1 MAASVTRPAGS
12 ASGLGAIL
20 SITFPIYAAI
30 AIGYLAVKRSWFDR
44 ADMRVLGKYVLNIA
58 LPALLFNA
66 VASRDFSE
74 VIHPGYMLV
83 FAAGGLG
90 TIAVSFSWFTFT
102 GIDKG
107 RRAVAVMGSSCPN
120 SAYVGYP
127 VLLLTLPDLA
137 GVILALNTLIEVL
150 LVVPLCLFLMDM
162 ARHERA
168 APLPVKLV
176 SIFWGVTKRP
186 MVIGL
191 LLGLA
196 VSVAGLPVPDTVSRL
211 LSMLAASASALSLV
225 AIGGS
230 LAVLPLGGNRVLA
243 AQIAAG
249 KLVLHPV
256 MTGLALAALPVLG
269 LAALPPDMAVAA
281 ILSTAMPMF
290 TIYVVFAQEQG
301 LEGAA
306 SLAMLTATTF
316 SFVTLSAL
324 LFWLT

>member
-1 MAASVTRPAGS
+1 M
-12 ASGLGAIL
+12 GAIL

-30 AIGYLAVKRSWFDR
+30 AIGYLVVQRGWFDQ
-44 ADMRVLGKYVLNIA
+44 ADMRILGKYVLNIA

-66 VASRDFSE
+66 VATRDFAE

-83 FAAGGLG
+83 FLAGGLG
-90 TIAVSFSWFTFT
+90 TVALSFLWFTLT
-102 GIDKG
+102 GIDKR
-107 RRAVAVMGSSCPN
+107 RRALAVMGASCPN

-137 GVILALNTLIEVL
+137 GVILALNTLVEVL
-150 LVVPLCLFLMDM
+150 VIIPFCLFLMDL
-162 ARHERA
+162 ARDERRGSI
-168 APLPVKLV
+168 PGKLV
-176 SIFWGVTKRP
+176 RIVWGVTRRP

-196 VSVAGLPVPDTVSRL
+196 VSVLGVDVPGAGTRL
-211 LSMLAASASALSLV
+211 FSMLAASASALSLV

-230 LAVLPLGGNRVLA
+230 LAALPLGGNRILA
-243 AQIAAG
+243 AQISAA
-249 KLVLHPV
+249 KLLLHPAI
-256 MTGLALAALPVLG
+256 TGLALVALPVLG
-269 LAALPPDMAVAA
+269 MAALPPDMAIAA

-306 SLAMLTATTF
+306 SLAMLTATSL
-316 SFVTLSAL
+316 SFITLSML
-324 LFWLT
+324 LVWLT

>member
-1 MAASVTRPAGS
+1 M
-12 ASGLGAIL
+12 GAIL

-30 AIGYLAVKRSWFDR
+30 AIGYLAVKRGWFDR

-225 AIGGS
+225 AIGNAPTA
-230 LAVLPLGGNRVLA
+230 LFRVLETIDA
-243 AQIAAG
+243 GGARPALVIAF
-249 KLVLHPV
+249 PV
-256 MTGLALAALPVLG
+256 GFV
-269 LAALPPDMAVAA
+269 
-281 ILSTAMPMF
+281 
-290 TIYVVFAQEQG
+290 
-301 LEGAA
+301 GAA
-306 SLAMLTATTF
+306 ESKAELADNPRGLD
-316 SFVTLSAL
+316 FVTLIGRRGGSAMASSVVNAL
-324 LFWLT
+324 AYLATGKS